1 MKRIAKQIKLAKTI
15 ALFSHSSPDPDT
27 IGSTLALMVAL
38 KTLGKSVDVFC
49 ARDMPESFN
58 FIEEYAE
65 YNKNVQTYDLLLS
78 IDTARTSM
86 LGDFTEMFLNHNNTA
101 RLDHH
106 TGGDDYAKI
115 NVVQKHSACAIMVM
129 DLIQMLKIKITPKI
143 ATLLFF
149 GLAGDTGIFKNS
161 GTDAESFLYASKL
174 MTLGADKNFIMREFF
189 DKRTVEM
196 LKLTSSVILDAEV
209 DKKLGFA
216 LMTASFEDYE
226 NHNASKDESVSNL
239 PNLYLGCGLKVAV
252 ILKQKDNGIGCSFR
266 SVPEIDISKL
276 AERLGGGGHKNASG
290 CLLDTTLAKAKSMIK
305 KELKQ
310 FLKEEEN
317 KC

>member
-1 MKRIAKQIKLAKTI
+1 MKRIAKQIKQAKTI

-27 IGSTLALMVAL
+27 IGSTLALMIAL
-38 KTLGKSVDVFC
+38 RSANKSVDVFC
-49 ARDMPESFN
+49 ARDMPENFN

-65 YNKNVQTYDLLLS
+65 YNKTLQTYDLLLS

-86 LGDFTEMFLNHNNTA
+86 LGDFAEMFLNHNNTA

-106 TGGDDYAKI
+106 TGGDQYAKI

-129 DLIQMLKIKITPKI
+129 DLIQKLKIKITPKI

-149 GLAGDTGIFKNS
+149 GLAGDTGFFKNS
-161 GTDAESFLYASKL
+161 GTDAESFDYASRL
-174 MTLGADKNFIMREFF
+174 ISLGADKNLLMREFF

-196 LKLTSSVILDAEV
+196 LKLTSSVLLDA
-209 DKKLGFA
+209 DINKKLGFA
-216 LMTASFEDYE
+216 LMTVSFDDYE
-226 NHNASKDESVSNL
+226 KFGAQKTESVSNL

-276 AERLGGGGHKNASG
+276 AEKLGGGGHKNASG
-290 CLLDTTLAKAKSMIK
+290 CLLDTTLVKAKSMIK

-310 FLKEEEN
+310 FLKEEE
-317 KC
+317 